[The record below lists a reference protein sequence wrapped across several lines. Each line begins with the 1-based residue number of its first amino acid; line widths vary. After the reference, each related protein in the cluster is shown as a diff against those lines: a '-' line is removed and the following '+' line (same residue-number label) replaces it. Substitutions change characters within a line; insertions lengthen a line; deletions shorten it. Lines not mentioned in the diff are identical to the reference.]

1 MTAPLPPI
9 GTRVTVAVNRDTRR
23 WAIDGRVGHV
33 TAHETTCEPWKV
45 EVTFDNSNGAF
56 LLLPPEWVTWDEQ
69 P

>member
-1 MTAPLPPI
+1 MTAPLPPV

-33 TAHETTCEPWKV
+33 AAHETTCEPWKV
-45 EVTFDNSNGAF
+45 EVSMEGSDSV
-56 LLLPPEWVTWDEQ
+56 LLPPEWVTWDDQ

>member
-1 MTAPLPPI
+1 MTAPLPPV

-33 TAHETTCEPWKV
+33 AAHETTCEPWKV
-45 EVTFDNSNGAF
+45 EVSMDGGDAV
-56 LLLPPEWVTWDEQ
+56 LLPPEWVTWDDQ